1 MHDGNVIEVS
11 APPLARVLGKV
22 VSVLAITLALLLI
35 GAGAIVYLW
44 PARYFSKVTMEVRP
58 DWPDPPDA
66 FQPGNSPRAYDPQF
80 IATQFEAL
88 EESRILF
95 PVIDR
100 LELTKAYAAPG
111 QTISRQ
117 DAYAQLRKS
126 MKLQEVRN
134 TGLIEIGVYDR
145 DPQRAANIANTIAI
159 TYQEKRREHSG
170 ETLNSILNP
179 LQQELEAQQQELYA
193 AEKAARGIQA
203 SNGITDADPSKEDS
217 SLGFSEIGLKSIES
231 LANGTP
237 VEEIKKAKIAEYV
250 AAKAKEFQERH
261 ALEEKELAYEK
272 KKMGLSVR
280 PATAVIWEK
289 AEPAASPDNP
299 VAALLQRVWR

>member
-1 MHDGNVIEVS
+1 
-11 APPLARVLGKV
+11 
-22 VSVLAITLALLLI
+22 
-35 GAGAIVYLW
+35 
-44 PARYFSKVTMEVRP
+44 
-58 DWPDPPDA
+58 
-66 FQPGNSPRAYDPQF
+66 
-80 IATQFEAL
+80 
-88 EESRILF
+88 
-95 PVIDR
+95 